1 MLYLVL
7 YLIKYT
13 TTYIDLVRR
22 EEKQVLMMIT
32 IKFDLNRYSC
42 SWGAGGAFGGNR
54 GLRPIPPEKGIF
66 PLDHLHEC
74 DAEKKEYLGCLKSS
88 AHKSEQCRHLSKKYL
103 QCRMAKNLMAKQ
115 DMAELGFSGVKEL
128 DSTEDKN
135 TESIEH

>member
-1 MLYLVL
+1 
-7 YLIKYT
+7 
-13 TTYIDLVRR
+13 
-22 EEKQVLMMIT
+22 MMIT
-32 IKFDLNRYSC
+32 IKFDLNRYSR